1 MENKTIIANPLY
13 DTAFKYL
20 MENMEIARFF
30 VETII
35 GEQVIEINVAPQE
48 RVVKKTRR
56 KKVGEEH
63 KVTISEEVF
72 SIIRYDFIAKIRTEQ
87 GVHKNVLIEVQKSS
101 SPSNLKRFRTY
112 IGELYKKVDVV
123 VDGKKGKVEKSLPVI
138 GIFILGFDLPVKAA
152 VIKVN
157 RQYIDVLGK
166 KPILEKIPFIE
177 ALTHDGYFIQVPT
190 VGGKKPSTDLEKVL
204 SLFEQRFFV
213 DKNIKKTYNYPID
226 NKNIKKMIDVLCY
239 VAADPEHQKMLEAE
253 WLAKLEEEE
262 VENLE
267 KELAEEKKA
276 LAEEKKALAEEKK
289 AHAEEK
295 KAREKAEK
303 ENAELRRQ
311 LAKLQDN
318 PKIISDMS

>member
-20 MENMEIARFF
+20 MENMETARFF

-35 GEQVIEINVAPQE
+35 GEQVVEITVAPQE

-56 KKVGEEH
+56 KKAGDDH
-63 KVTISEEVF
+63 KITISEEVF

-87 GVHKNVLIEVQKSS
+87 GIHKNVLIEVQKSS
-101 SPSNLKRFRTY
+101 SPGNLKRFRSY
-112 IGELYKKVDVV
+112 IGELYRKVDVV

-157 RQYIDVLGK
+157 RQYTDVIGK

-177 ALTHDGYFIQVPT
+177 SLTHDGYFIQVPT
-190 VGGKKPSTDLEKVL
+190 VGGIPSTDLEKVL

-213 DKNIKKTYNYPID
+213 DKNIKKIYEYPID
-226 NKNIKKMIDVLCY
+226 NKNIKKMIDMLCY

-262 VENLE
+262 VYQENDRY
-267 KELAEEKKA
+267 A
-276 LAEEKKALAEEKK
+276 LLCCSRSGASK
-289 AHAEEK
+289 
-295 KAREKAEK
+295 
-303 ENAELRRQ
+303 NA
-311 LAKLQDN
+311 
-318 PKIISDMS
+318 